1 MQLISIHGTVMNHTC
16 YGKKKINDQMKIK
29 CVCAKHKNTYWSVFS
44 LKQNPN
50 KGEVNADALI
60 KHKLGVREDSWER

>member
-1 MQLISIHGTVMNHTC
+1 
-16 YGKKKINDQMKIK
+16 MKIK

-50 KGEVNADALI
+50 KSEVNADALI